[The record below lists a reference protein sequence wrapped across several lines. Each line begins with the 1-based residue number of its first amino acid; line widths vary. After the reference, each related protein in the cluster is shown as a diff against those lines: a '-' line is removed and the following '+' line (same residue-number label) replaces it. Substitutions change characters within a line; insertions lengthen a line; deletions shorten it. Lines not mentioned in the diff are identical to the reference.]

1 MHREMGRPSF
11 AEAVVAET
19 LGHNRRL
26 ERIDDAVDWE
36 RLGQVVAGVHAAA
49 RGRPSYPPLLMVKV
63 LLLQQWYSLSDP
75 QMEEALGDRLSFRR
89 FVDLGLE
96 DDTPDHSTISRFRQA
111 LEVDGLSARLFTELA
126 AQLDAQGLVLKQGTL
141 LDATLVA
148 AQVRRPPL
156 AAGQGAPSA
165 TDPEAAW
172 TRRGA
177 RSHFG
182 YQVHLG
188 VDEDTLLVRR
198 AVLTPA
204 NVAESEVADTLVSG
218 DERAVY
224 ADRAYESRRRRQ
236 WLRAQGINDRI
247 MHRSHK
253 NQPALPY
260 WQQQRNALIAP
271 RRALV
276 EKVFGTL
283 KRSYGYQRVRYR
295 GLGRNT
301 VELWFKL
308 MAYNLRKADTLSW
321 AAG

>member
-1 MHREMGRPSF
+1 
-11 AEAVVAET
+11 
-19 LGHNRRL
+19 
-26 ERIDDAVDWE
+26 
-36 RLGQVVAGVHAAA
+36 VHAAA

-89 FVDLGLE
+89 FVGLGLQ
-96 DDTPDHSTISRFRQA
+96 DATPDHSTISRFRAA
-111 LEVDGLSARLFTELA
+111 LEAEGLSERLFAALA
-126 AQLDAQGLVLKQGTL
+126 QQLEAQDLVLKEGTL

-156 AAGQGAPSA
+156 AAGRGASSA
-165 TDPEAAW
+165 TDPDAAW
-172 TRRGA
+172 TLTGRGT

-182 YQVHLG
+182 YKMHLG
-188 VDEDTLLVRR
+188 VDADTGVVRR

-204 NVAESEVADTLVSG
+204 NVYESEVADTLVSG
-218 DERAVY
+218 DEQAVY
-224 ADRAYESRRRRQ
+224 ADRAYESTRRRQ

-247 MHRSHK
+247 MHRANKH
-253 NQPALPY
+253 QPELTV
-260 WQQQRNALIAP
+260 WQQRRNELIEP

-283 KRSYGYQRVRYR
+283 KRSYGYQRVRYC
-295 GLGRNT
+295 GLGRNA
-301 VELWFKL
+301 VEMWFKL
-308 MAYNLRKADTLSW
+308 MAYNLRKADTWAW

>member
-11 AEAVVAET
+11 AEAVVSET
-19 LGHNRRL
+19 LGHNQRL

-148 AQVRRPPL
+148 PRCGARRWRRGRARRAPPIPRRR
-156 AAGQGAPSA
+156 GPGGAPAPISA
-165 TDPEAAW
+165 TRCIWGW
-172 TRRGA
+172 TRTRCWCG
-177 RSHFG
+177 
-182 YQVHLG
+182 
-188 VDEDTLLVRR
+188 
-198 AVLTPA
+198 
-204 NVAESEVADTLVSG
+204 
-218 DERAVY
+218 
-224 ADRAYESRRRRQ
+224 
-236 WLRAQGINDRI
+236 
-247 MHRSHK
+247 
-253 NQPALPY
+253 
-260 WQQQRNALIAP
+260 
-271 RRALV
+271 
-276 EKVFGTL
+276 
-283 KRSYGYQRVRYR
+283 
-295 GLGRNT
+295 GRC
-301 VELWFKL
+301 
-308 MAYNLRKADTLSW
+308 
-321 AAG
+321 